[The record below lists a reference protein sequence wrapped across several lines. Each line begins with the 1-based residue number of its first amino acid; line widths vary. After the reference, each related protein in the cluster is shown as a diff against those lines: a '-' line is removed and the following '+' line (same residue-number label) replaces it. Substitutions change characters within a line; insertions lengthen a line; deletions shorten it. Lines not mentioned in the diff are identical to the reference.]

1 MPPARK
7 KGKGVISSA
16 VKTAVPLW
24 MGLGPAAVAAPPVAA
39 AVGAARVARR
49 VGKKLI
55 GRGAWDKVKTGLK
68 WTGLATAA
76 LAAPILLGERK
87 REYRLGPNG
96 FYTHDYYGSSP
107 EAYEGWKELG
117 KLANRPKTSSL
128 NPMYDRYIG
137 GKGLWDKVKKVG
149 KVVLPAAAVAGM
161 TYLGAK
167 DGKQAWD
174 NRKKVHA
181 VRKKNFDNGNI
192 SILGVPLEYHQPEAT
207 KSIFDT
213 HREQEAFGQRRQ
225 RGGALPAFLLP
236 AVSYLAPAATA
247 YAKGLLVSAIMHAL
261 HTAMNLVNYEPG
273 EWMAYLKYQL
283 RQLFTTRFLIDGPLQ
298 QFIGQKVQQ
307 MVYGLPPNVKEL
319 AAQAVKEE
327 LAVAAAATKA
337 RRAARFSKLEPGQVP
352 GLNGPVPFVSASAH
366 A

>member
-1 MPPARK
+1 
-7 KGKGVISSA
+7 
-16 VKTAVPLW
+16 
-24 MGLGPAAVAAPPVAA
+24 
-39 AVGAARVARR
+39 
-49 VGKKLI
+49 
-55 GRGAWDKVKTGLK
+55 
-68 WTGLATAA
+68 
-76 LAAPILLGERK
+76 LLGERK

-149 KVVLPAAAVAGM
+149 KVALPAAAVAGM

-192 SILGVPLEYHQPEAT
+192 SIYDIADFVGDGLRKRG
-207 KSIFDT
+207 
-213 HREQEAFGQRRQ
+213 GQRRQ

-261 HTAMNLVNYEPG
+261 QTAMNLTNYEPG

-319 AAQAVKEE
+319 AAQTVREE
-327 LAVAAAATKA
+327 LAAAAAATKA